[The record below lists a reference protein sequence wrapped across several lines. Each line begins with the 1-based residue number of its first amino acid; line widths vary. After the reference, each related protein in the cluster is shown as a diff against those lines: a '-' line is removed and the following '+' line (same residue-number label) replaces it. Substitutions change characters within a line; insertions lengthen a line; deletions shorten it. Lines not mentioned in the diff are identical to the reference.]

1 MVRSRRRRSQA
12 RVQEQIADRVRHRM
26 SEAGV
31 PLGELATKLE
41 MTEMQLTRLLGGGR
55 NWTLK
60 LLFDTAD
67 ALGCPVEALD
77 PECRTELRA
86 ILDSLELRGDV
97 PQLRVLHTFLQEF
110 PKITEAEDLRAL
122 VQIVR
127 SLADREPVA
136 VSASAESAAS

>member
-1 MVRSRRRRSQA
+1 MVRSRRRRAQA
-12 RVQEQIADRVRHRM
+12 RSQEQIADRVRQRM
-26 SEAGV
+26 IESGV
-31 PLGELATKLE
+31 QVGELASKLE

-67 ALGCPVEALD
+67 ALNVPVEALD
-77 PECRTELRA
+77 PECRTELRTV
-86 ILDSLELRGDV
+86 LKTLELRGDV

-110 PKITEAEDLRAL
+110 PKITEADDLRAL

-127 SLADREPVA
+127 SLADREPSQAIVETA
-136 VSASAESAAS
+136 AAS

>member
-1 MVRSRRRRSQA
+1 MVRSRRRRTQA
-12 RVQEQIADRVRHRM
+12 RSQEQIADRVRQRM
-26 SEAGV
+26 IESGV
-31 PLGELATKLE
+31 QIGELASKLE

-67 ALGCPVEALD
+67 ALSVPVEALD
-77 PECRTELRA
+77 PECRTELRTV
-86 ILDSLELRGDV
+86 LKTLELRGDV

-110 PKITEAEDLRAL
+110 PKITEADDLRAL

-127 SLADREPVA
+127 SLADREPSQAIVETA
-136 VSASAESAAS
+136 AAS

>member
-1 MVRSRRRRSQA
+1 MVRSRRRRAQA
-12 RVQEQIADRVRHRM
+12 RSQEQIADRVRQRM
-26 SEAGV
+26 IESGV
-31 PLGELATKLE
+31 QVGELASKLE

-67 ALGCPVEALD
+67 ALNVPVEALD
-77 PECRTELRA
+77 PECRTELRTV
-86 ILDSLELRGDV
+86 LKTLELRGDV

-110 PKITEAEDLRAL
+110 PKITEADDLRAL

-127 SLADREPVA
+127 SLADREPAHA
-136 VSASAESAAS
+136 VVETAAAS